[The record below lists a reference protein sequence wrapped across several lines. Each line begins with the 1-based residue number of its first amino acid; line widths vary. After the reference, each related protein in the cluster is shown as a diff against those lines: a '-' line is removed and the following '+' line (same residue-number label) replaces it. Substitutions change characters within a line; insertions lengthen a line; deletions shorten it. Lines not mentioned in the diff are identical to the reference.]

1 MVLWIPLSYL
11 TVSPTRLSLPS
22 VGFPTPFGYS
32 SICYF
37 AVRNPQGIST
47 SGLASFAFARHYSQN
62 LGWFLFLPVLRCF
75 SSRGSPRNAMY
86 LRYVSWLFAMS
97 VSTFGYLRL
106 NAYLQLPAAFR
117 SLSRPSSAPDAKA
130 FALCSYSLELSYQWL
145 FYQSLGSLR
154 SLELLEFHKTFF
166 RLFLLFA
173 VKRLFFLLC
182 IDFTSTFRWNC
193 ITLPY
198 FYRKTYTNLLIF
210 VLFVCSFFLLFN
222 LFLLLFGFQWSISC
236 LLP

>member
-11 TVSPTRLSLPS
+11 SVSPTRLSLPS
-22 VGFPTPFGYS
+22 VGFPTPFGYRL
-32 SICYF
+32 IYYI

-47 SGLASFAFARHYSQN
+47 LGLASFAFARHYSQN

-97 VSTFGYLRL
+97 VSTFGYLRI

-130 FALCSYSLELSYQWL
+130 FTLCSYSLELSYQWSLDHLVL
-145 FYQSLGSLR
+145 FV
-154 SLELLEFHKTFF
+154 LLNCLSFIKTFF
-166 RLFLLFA
+166 RLFLSLQLKA
-173 VKRLFFLLC
+173 FLLC
-182 IDFTSTFRWNC
+182 IDFLPPLGEIVFFYPTF
-193 ITLPY
+193 
-198 FYRKTYTNLLIF
+198 
-210 VLFVCSFFLLFN
+210 
-222 LFLLLFGFQWSISC
+222 
-236 LLP
+236 

>member
-32 SICYF
+32 SICYI

-47 SGLASFAFARHYSQN
+47 LGLASFAFARHYSQN

-86 LRYVSWLFAMS
+86 LRYVSWFFTMS
-97 VSTFGYLRL
+97 VSTFGYLRIS
-106 NAYLQLPAAFR
+106 AYLQLPAAFR

-145 FYQSLGSLR
+145 LKITWFSSFFLNCLSFIKHFLGY
-154 SLELLEFHKTFF
+154 F
-166 RLFLLFA
+166 LFA
-173 VKRLFFLLC
+173 VKRLFPFVHW
-182 IDFTSTFRWNC
+182 FTLSTFRWNC
-193 ITLPY
+193 ICFT
-198 FYRKTYTNLLIF
+198 
-210 VLFVCSFFLLFN
+210 
-222 LFLLLFGFQWSISC
+222 LLLQKD
-236 LLP
+236 LY

>member
-130 FALCSYSLELSYQWL
+130 FALCSYSLELS
-145 FYQSLGSLR
+145 FSR
-154 SLELLEFHKTFF
+154 SLD
-166 RLFLLFA
+166 RL
-173 VKRLFFLLC
+173 
-182 IDFTSTFRWNC
+182 
-193 ITLPY
+193 
-198 FYRKTYTNLLIF
+198 
-210 VLFVCSFFLLFN
+210 VLFVILNCLSFIKHFLGYFFSLQLKDFSSFCA
-222 LFLLLFGFQWSISC
+222 LI
-236 LLP
+236 LLPPFGEIVLLYPTFTERPILIS

>member
-11 TVSPTRLSLPS
+11 SVSPTRLSLPS
-22 VGFPTPFGYS
+22 VGFPTPFGYR
-32 SICYF
+32 SIYYI

-86 LRYVSWLFAMS
+86 SRYVSWFFTMS
-97 VSTFGYLRL
+97 VSTFGNLRI
-106 NAYLQLPAAFR
+106 NAYLQLRAAYR

-154 SLELLEFHKTFF
+154 SSWIAWVSLNFF
-166 RLFLLFA
+166 RLFP
-173 VKRLFFLLC
+173 LC
-182 IDFTSTFRWNC
+182 S
-193 ITLPY
+193 
-198 FYRKTYTNLLIF
+198 
-210 VLFVCSFFLLFN
+210 
-222 LFLLLFGFQWSISC
+222 
-236 LLP
+236 